1 LDNLTAPAPDRS
13 GLPRVIAELEHQLA
27 ELDRMN
33 LHIGAAHVDAAIQQ
47 LRLDQARAEQV

>member
-1 LDNLTAPAPDRS
+1 MDKTTDPAPDRS
-13 GLPRVIAELEHQLA
+13 GLPRVIATLENQLA

-47 LRLDQARAEQV
+47 LRLDQARAWLR